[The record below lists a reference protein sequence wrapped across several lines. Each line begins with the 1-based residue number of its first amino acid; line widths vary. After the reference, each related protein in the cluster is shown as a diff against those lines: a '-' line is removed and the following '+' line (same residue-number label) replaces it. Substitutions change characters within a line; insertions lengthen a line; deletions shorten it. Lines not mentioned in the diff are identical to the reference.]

1 MKARESRLLADLAG
15 LWGVQGSYRNV
26 AGRRVQASPDALLAA
41 LSTLGAPVD
50 GFDDVPAAIRERR
63 ETMARRLVDPVAVAW
78 DGRLALRLPAGIG
91 GTVSVELESED
102 GTERS
107 WKLQDVTRRRS
118 RDGVAIREVR
128 LPGRLPVGY
137 HRARVSAAGRH
148 GEAIV
153 VASPRLAPPTARGWG
168 VFLPLYALHGHRS
181 WGVGDAGELGRLVR
195 WASDLGAGV
204 VATTPLDA
212 AFLDEPFE
220 PGPYSPAS
228 RLFWNELFLDVEGI
242 PDLDA
247 APEAR
252 AVLDAC
258 RGDVR
263 ELRRQELVDHRR
275 AMELKR
281 RVLRA
286 LLAAFEE
293 TPSPRRD
300 AFRSFVEAHPR
311 LRDYALFRAALEKH
325 RAPWASWPRTE
336 RDGAIHLGDVD
347 REAYQYHLLAQWLV
361 HEQLDGVHRD
371 ADRRGVALCLD
382 LPLGCHPAGYDVWRE
397 RDRFALGATA
407 GAPPDAFFSGGQDW
421 GFPPPHPEG
430 IREDGYRYLR
440 ECLRHV
446 LSSARILR
454 VDHIMAFH
462 RLYWIPRG
470 MDPRRGVYVR
480 YRPEEMYAVLL
491 LEAHR
496 VGAPVVGE
504 DLGTVP
510 ASVRRTMARH
520 GIRRSFVLQTEI
532 NAGNGTAPPPPGVAA
547 SLNTHDMPTFATFRE
562 GGDIDL
568 RVERGWLDPALA
580 GGERERRA
588 ERLERVAAW
597 LRQTGYL
604 AGSDDGL
611 TAAALTAMA
620 TSDAGLVMVGLEDLW
635 AETEPQNVP
644 GTTDGANWRRRTRY
658 PLERFS
664 RMSEVTDVLR
674 SVDRARRAQRS

>member
-1 MKARESRLLADLAG
+1 MKSREGRLLADLAG
-15 LWGVQGSYRNV
+15 LWGVQRSYRNV
-26 AGRRVQASPDALLAA
+26 AGRRVQASPEALLAT
-41 LSTLGAPVD
+41 LSTLGAPVE
-50 GFDDVPAAIRERR
+50 GFGDLPAAIRERR
-63 ETMARRLVDPVAVAW
+63 EAVGRRLVDPVVVAW
-78 DGRLALRLPAGIG
+78 DGRLALRLPASIG

-102 GTERS
+102 GTEHS
-107 WKLQDVTRRRS
+107 WKLQGVTPRRS
-118 RDGVAIREVR
+118 RHGAAILEVR
-128 LPGRLPVGY
+128 LPERLPIGY

-153 VASPRLAPPTARGWG
+153 VASPRLAPQAPRGWG
-168 VFLPLYALHGHRS
+168 VFLPLYALHTRRS
-181 WGVGDAGELGRLVR
+181 WGVGDAGDLGRLVR
-195 WASDLGAGV
+195 WASRLGAGV

-228 RLFWNELFLDVEGI
+228 RLFWNELFLDVERI
-242 PDLDA
+242 PDLDR

-252 AVLDAC
+252 VIVDSC

-263 ELRRQELVDHRR
+263 ELRRGDVVDHRR
-275 AMELKR
+275 AMALKR

-286 LLAAFEE
+286 LLATFERA
-293 TPSPRRD
+293 PSPRRD
-300 AFRSFVEAHPR
+300 AFRSFVASHPR
-311 LRDYALFRAALEKH
+311 LRDYALFRAALE
-325 RAPWASWPRTE
+325 RQRVPWASWPRSQ
-336 RDGAIHLGDVD
+336 RDGTLRAGEVDGD
-347 REAYQYHLLAQWLV
+347 AYHYHLLAQWLV
-361 HEQLDGVHRD
+361 HEQLEGVHRD

-397 RDRFALGATA
+397 RDSFALGATA

-430 IREDGYRYLR
+430 IRADGYRYLR
-440 ECLRHV
+440 ECLGHV
-446 LSSARILR
+446 LSRAGVLR

-462 RLYWIPRG
+462 RLFWIPQG

-491 LEAHR
+491 LEANR

-532 NAGNGTAPPPPGVAA
+532 NAGNGTKPPSSGAAA
-547 SLNTHDMPTFATFRE
+547 SLNTHDMPTFATFRN

-568 RVERGWLDPALA
+568 RVERGWLDAALVS
-580 GGERERRA
+580 GERERRA
-588 ERLERVAAW
+588 ERLERLAAS
-597 LRQTGYL
+597 LRRSGYL
-604 AGSDDGL
+604 SDSDDGL

-620 TSDAGLVMVGLEDLW
+620 TSDAGLLMVGLEDLW

-674 SVDRARRAQRS
+674 SVDRARRAPRS